1 MTSTGSN
8 ARPTSRAKQFFQ
20 GLFLPLL
27 LWAVVFSAFPLPALL
42 VGRILFGVFPV
53 LQAAT
58 LAVLAGSAFLLFRW
72 WGPARWRAYG
82 VLTGLLTLPLVLAG
96 ALAIAV
102 LKFGLQ
108 LGPR

>member
-1 MTSTGSN
+1 
-8 ARPTSRAKQFFQ
+8 
-20 GLFLPLL
+20 L
-27 LWAVVFSAFPLPALL
+27 PLPAYLL
-42 VGRILFGVFPV
+42 GRLLFGIVQV

-58 LAVLAGSAFLLFRW
+58 LAVLAGSAFLLSRW

-82 VLTGLLTLPLVLAG
+82 VLTGLLTLPLVLSG